1 MYAVVAVEAD
11 TTELDDEEVW
21 DEEEEDEEEEEGTE
35 DDVELDENDENE
47 EADAV
52 IAAET
57 GTEIDG
63 EGRGSWDE
71 IGIMRK

>member
-1 MYAVVAVEAD
+1 M
-11 TTELDDEEVW
+11 
-21 DEEEEDEEEEEGTE
+21 
-35 DDVELDENDENE
+35 ELDENDENE

-63 EGRGSWDE
+63 EGRGS
-71 IGIMRK
+71 